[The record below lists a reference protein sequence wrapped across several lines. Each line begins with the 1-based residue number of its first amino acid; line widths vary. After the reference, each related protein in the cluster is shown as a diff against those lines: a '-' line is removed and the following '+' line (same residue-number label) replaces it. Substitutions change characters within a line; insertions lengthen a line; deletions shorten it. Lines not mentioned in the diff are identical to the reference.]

1 MIPGTHCNYHFFNLM
16 ILPQSNKH
24 FISIAFPDQ
33 LVIGQEIHK
42 IFIVIVLIASKLQWS
57 SIVYVEDTDLS
68 ANNHY

>member
-1 MIPGTHCNYHFFNLM
+1 M

-33 LVIGQEIHK
+33 LVIVHQLVKYTKIEIHK
-42 IFIVIVLIASKLQWS
+42 IFTVIALIASKLQWS

>member
-1 MIPGTHCNYHFFNLM
+1 M

-24 FISIAFPDQ
+24 FISIAFQ
-33 LVIGQEIHK
+33 LVIVQEIHK
-42 IFIVIVLIASKLQWS
+42 IFIVIALIASKLQWS